1 MFRNTRTKKDKVC
14 CKTIQVLVAD
24 LCSSLATMLLT
35 TLSPSSDS
43 SWKGPLK
50 ANLPLPGPGLV
61 LAMVGKVT
69 T

>member
-1 MFRNTRTKKDKVC
+1 MTY
-14 CKTIQVLVAD
+14 AD

-35 TLSPSSDS
+35 TLSPSSNS
-43 SWKGPLK
+43 SWKGPLN

>member
-14 CKTIQVLVAD
+14 CKTIPAD

-50 ANLPLPGPGLV
+50 ANLPLPVPGLV